1 MSGWGTTRPSS
12 RIRLQFA
19 TVFRWGS
26 TGWWR
31 FVGTVAASSPVVVV
45 VVVVV
50 AVVVAAVSVAVPVFP
65 VHRRWWIRRWF
76 VSWSGL
82 NSLCMLLRKT
92 DDFRRGTRNAGTL
105 ALWWHVGGSPASTAH
120 RWSTQR

>member
-1 MSGWGTTRPSS
+1 M
-12 RIRLQFA
+12 RLA
-19 TVFRWGS
+19 TLFRWGS
-26 TGWWR
+26 TGRWR
-31 FVGTVAASSPVVVV
+31 FVGTVAASSPVVVIV
-45 VVVVV
+45 VF
-50 AVVVAAVSVAVPVFP
+50 VVAAAVATVPVSVSVPVPVFS

-92 DDFRRGTRNAGTL
+92 DDFRRGARNARTL
-105 ALWWHVGGSPASTAH
+105 ALWWHVGWSPASTAH